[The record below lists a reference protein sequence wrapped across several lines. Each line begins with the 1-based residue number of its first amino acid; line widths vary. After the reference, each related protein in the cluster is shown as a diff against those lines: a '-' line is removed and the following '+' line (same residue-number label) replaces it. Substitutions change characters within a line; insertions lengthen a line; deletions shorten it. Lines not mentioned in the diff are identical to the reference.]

1 MLFLRRLSLALLA
14 LPFLASAASAGM
26 FNPQTFTLANG
37 MRVVVVSDHR
47 APVVGHWVWYR
58 VGAAD
63 APPSQSG
70 MPHFFEHLMFK
81 GTKTVPPGEFS
92 KIVARNGGRDN
103 AFTSQDYTGYFQ
115 SVARDRLELVMRL
128 EADRMTN
135 LVLSEDIVAPERQ
148 VVLEERSSRIDNEPA
163 SRLGEQISAA
173 LYLNHPYGRPIIGW
187 RHEIAAL
194 TTADALAFYR
204 TYYAP
209 NNAVLIVAGDVTMA
223 EVRPLAEKYYGVIPR
238 HAVPERKR
246 AQEPVTTAA
255 RRVVMHDPAVRQPS
269 VVRHYSA
276 PSRLAGAREH
286 AVPLVVLAQIL
297 GGGATGRLYRALVLD
312 NGVASSAGA
321 WYEDMSVDPS
331 AFSISGSPKPG
342 GDVAAVEAALDRVIA
357 TVLRDGVDAAELAR
371 AKNRLV
377 AEAIYAR
384 DSIYIASRT
393 FGEALTAGLSI
404 EEIEAW
410 PELVKAVTVEQVN
423 AAARHVFDI
432 GRSVT
437 GVLLPKPAS

>member
-1 MLFLRRLSLALLA
+1 M
-14 LPFLASAASAGM
+14 
-26 FNPQTFTLANG
+26 Q
-37 MRVVVVSDHR
+37 VVVVPDHR

-63 APPSQSG
+63 APPGQSG

-81 GTKTVPPGEFS
+81 GTKSVPPGEFS

-103 AFTSQDYTGYFQ
+103 AFTSQDYTAYFQ

-128 EADRMTN
+128 ESDRMTN
-135 LVLSEDIVAPERQ
+135 LILTEDIVAPERQ
-148 VVLEERSSRIDNEPA
+148 VVLEERSSRVDNEPA

-173 LYLNHPYGRPIIGW
+173 QYLNHPYGRPIIGW

-194 TTADALAFYR
+194 TTVDALAFYR

-223 EVRPLAEKYYGVIPR
+223 EVRPLAEKYYGVIPAR
-238 HAVPERKR
+238 AVPPRRR

-255 RRVVMHDPAVRQPS
+255 RRVVMHDAAVRQPS

-286 AVPLVVLAQIL
+286 AVPLVVLAQL
-297 GGGATGRLYRALVLD
+297 LSGGATGRLYRALVLD
-312 NGVASSAGA
+312 DGVASSAGA
-321 WYEDMSVDPS
+321 WYDDMSVDGA
-331 AFSISGSPKPG
+331 AFSLSASPKPG
-342 GDVAAVEAALDRVIA
+342 GDVAAVEGALDRVIA
-357 TVLRDGVDAAELAR
+357 ALLRDGIEPTELAR
-371 AKNRLV
+371 AKRRLI
-377 AEAIYAR
+377 AESVYAR
-384 DSIYIASRT
+384 DSLYIASRT

-404 EEIEAW
+404 EEIESW
-410 PELVKAVTVEQVN
+410 PERVQAVTVEQVN
-423 AAARHVFDI
+423 AAARQVFDL